1 MERPQYKRVPSASQ
15 SPSSKRS
22 STSLKLRL
30 TTLVVFLFAV
40 GAWLILVRPQ
50 QGHGVLVDG
59 LEDELDTLKAES
71 KGKVEVVTKVG
82 AFVTL

>member
-1 MERPQYKRVPSASQ
+1 M
-15 SPSSKRS
+15 
-22 STSLKLRL
+22 
-30 TTLVVFLFAV
+30 
-40 GAWLILVRPQ
+40 RPQ

-71 KGKVEVVTKVG
+71 KGKVGVVTKVG